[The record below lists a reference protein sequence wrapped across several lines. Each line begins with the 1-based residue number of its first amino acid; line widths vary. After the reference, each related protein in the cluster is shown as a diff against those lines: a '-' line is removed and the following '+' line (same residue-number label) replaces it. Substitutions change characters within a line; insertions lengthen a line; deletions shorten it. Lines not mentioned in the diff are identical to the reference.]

1 MPITPI
7 IKIKENIMNLGATP
21 LNMTISYKAMERK
34 PDNAGARRG
43 QQITGRRS
51 GV

>member
-7 IKIKENIMNLGATP
+7 IKIKENMNLGATP

-34 PDNAGARRG
+34 PDDAGARRG